1 MSVKKTLEDN
11 DILSSRADSFTEGGA
26 PSSSETSRRSMLG
39 ALGTVVAGGA
49 MATVMAGCYRRAVV
63 VGPRA
68 PTVVVGRPA
77 QPTVVV
83 QGGQRWCSGVTDSDG
98 GPYADPGGCG
108 RGQRHAQCSGITDS
122 DGGAYADPGGCG
134 RGRAGMTTGIT
145 DSDGGP
151 YADPAG
157 NGRGGRRG
165 GYTGQYKLLNNSSV
179 YNQLCEST

>member
-11 DILSSRADSFTEGGA
+11 DIISNRADAT
-26 PSSSETSRRSMLG
+26 PSAETTRRSMLG
-39 ALGTVVAGGA
+39 SLGTVVAGGA

-68 PTVVVGRPA
+68 PQAVVVG
-77 QPTVVV
+77 QPNVVV
-83 QGGQRWCSGVTDSDG
+83 QGGQQWCSGVTDSDGGAYADRAGCGRGARHAQCSGITDSDG

-108 RGQRHAQCSGITDS
+108 RGRYGQTS
-122 DGGAYADPGGCG
+122 
-134 RGRAGMTTGIT
+134 GIT

-157 NGRGGRRG
+157 NGRGGSRG
-165 GYTGQYKLLNNSSV
+165 GYTGITDSDGGPYADPAGQGRGHWR
-179 YNQLCEST
+179 